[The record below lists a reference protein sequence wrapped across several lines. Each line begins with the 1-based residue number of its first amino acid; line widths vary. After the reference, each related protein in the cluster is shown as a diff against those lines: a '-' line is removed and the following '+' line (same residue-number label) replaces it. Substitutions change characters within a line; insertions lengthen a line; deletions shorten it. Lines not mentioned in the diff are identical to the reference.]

1 MKATIKKQMFQD
13 YYQQY
18 CNVKHLV
25 IIQVCYKFHPPPP
38 FPIPAPNFGILRLET
53 QVSDLN
59 LVYPVGR
66 PKSHQC

>member
-1 MKATIKKQMFQD
+1 MFQD

-25 IIQVCYKFHPPPP
+25 IIQICYKFHPPPP

-53 QVSDLN
+53 QVSYLN
-59 LVYPVGR
+59 LV
-66 PKSHQC
+66 